1 MYSSV
6 LLYFC
11 FLLAWALRVHC
22 LTPKTPDKP
31 RTIFYYVYNGMK
43 NAQQVWTCSWRE
55 VVLRMPVLYAFWKR
69 LLWIS
74 SSLVLLTEHQLA
86 HFTLKPLVLKAQNAL
101 PEYRQ
106 DIQVFSFFFFPP
118 NTAKN
123 RDYSFEMIHF
133 PASLQVSKDLYHKYC
148 TGTGK
153 DGTYVTESCAES
165 CEA

>member
-1 MYSSV
+1 M

-31 RTIFYYVYNGMK
+31 RTVFYYVYNGMK

-86 HFTLKPLVLKAQNAL
+86 HFTLKSLVLKAQNAL

-118 NTAKN
+118 IQQKIEITLLKW
-123 RDYSFEMIHF
+123 ST
-133 PASLQVSKDLYHKYC
+133 SLQVCKSQRTCITNTAQVQEKMALMSQSHVLNHVKRKC
-148 TGTGK
+148 
-153 DGTYVTESCAES
+153 V
-165 CEA
+165 